1 MGKKIR
7 LTETE
12 LINLIKRVIKEQPSV
27 VDMVT
32 SASDWGLSIGPG
44 LPDSGIASEKNCDEE
59 FEDYEFVANSF
70 NWCRYDSKA
79 DKYSWEGNW
88 AANQVKTDV
97 QTTSSQDLIT
107 PALKTISTA
116 KDFCQFVNS
125 YYKFKGDLYND
136 IDSLFSLIDA
146 CDFVITI
153 SNINAHIAGALGKK
167 TFLLA
172 PFSKGRIWYWHDGL
186 RRSLWYP
193 SVEIFSQTDAGDW
206 SVPIN
211 EIKEKIV
218 EEIAHE

>member
-12 LINLIKRVIKEQPSV
+12 LINLIKRVIKEQPSIGGISASELIA
-27 VDMVT
+27 
-32 SASDWGLSIGPG
+32 SASDIGLSYGMTPE
-44 LPDSGIASEKNCDEE
+44 LSKSCEKE

-79 DKYSWEGNW
+79 DKYAWDGNW

-136 IDSLFSLIDA
+136 IDKYVYTSNKWGKIREA
-146 CDFVITI
+146 IPKDFKITA
-153 SNINAHIAGALGKK
+153 NIPVCKK
-167 TFLLA
+167 FKPGTV
-172 PFSKGRIWYWHDGL
+172 S
-186 RRSLWYP
+186 
-193 SVEIFSQTDAGDW
+193 
-206 SVPIN
+206 
-211 EIKEKIV
+211 
-218 EEIAHE
+218 

>member
-1 MGKKIR
+1 MSKKIR
-7 LTETE
+7 LTESE

-27 VDMVT
+27 IDMVVSST
-32 SASDWGLSIGPG
+32 DWGLSLGPNP
-44 LPDSGIASEKNCDEE
+44 PDSGAESVLDKCEKE

-79 DKYSWEGNW
+79 DKYAWDGNW

-136 IDSLFSLIDA
+136 IDKY
-146 CDFVITI
+146 VTMY
-153 SNINAHIAGALGKK
+153 NKW
-167 TFLLA
+167 
-172 PFSKGRIWYWHDGL
+172 GRIREAIPREFKTTANIPVCKKFKTGTV
-186 RRSLWYP
+186 S
-193 SVEIFSQTDAGDW
+193 
-206 SVPIN
+206 
-211 EIKEKIV
+211 
-218 EEIAHE
+218 

>member
-1 MGKKIR
+1 MSKKIR
-7 LTETE
+7 LTESE

-27 VDMVT
+27 IDMVVSST
-32 SASDWGLSIGPG
+32 DWGLSLGPNP
-44 LPDSGIASEKNCDEE
+44 PDSGAESVLDKCEKE

-79 DKYSWEGNW
+79 DKYAWDGNW

-136 IDSLFSLIDA
+136 IDKYVTTYNKWGKIREA
-146 CDFVITI
+146 IPRDFKITA
-153 SNINAHIAGALGKK
+153 NIPVCKK
-167 TFLLA
+167 FKPGTV
-172 PFSKGRIWYWHDGL
+172 S
-186 RRSLWYP
+186 
-193 SVEIFSQTDAGDW
+193 
-206 SVPIN
+206 
-211 EIKEKIV
+211 
-218 EEIAHE
+218 